1 MSARDARPHLEID
14 LAALRWNYR
23 RLCAEAAG
31 AEVAGVVKAN
41 GYGLGTTRVARTL
54 GAEGCRTFYVARAE
68 EALALRADLGPTPRI
83 LVLEGVP
90 FAADDLAAAGVVPVL
105 NAPDDLDTW
114 MGAADRAGR
123 RLEAVV
129 HVDTGMTRLGF
140 KPNDLVVFDAEA
152 LQAVRPL
159 YLMSH
164 LAAAEDD
171 AALSEAQRARLL
183 AAALRLPGVPLSL
196 ANSAGTFKGA
206 PYTLAL
212 CRPGIALYGGN
223 PTPGRANP
231 MRPVVRL
238 TAPILQVHKLDVP
251 ATVGYGATYAAPAG
265 AVIATLGLGYA
276 DGYPRAAGNRAIAR
290 VAGREVPVVGRV
302 SMDLIGLDVTG
313 VEGVGPGIRAE
324 AIFGPDGVDRLALAA
339 ETIAYEVLTRI
350 GPRVERVY
358 VEGKSA

>member
-1 MSARDARPHLEID
+1 MSARDARPHLKID

-23 RLCAEAAG
+23 RLRTEAAG
-31 AEVAGVVKAN
+31 AEVAGVVKAS
-41 GYGLGTTRVARTL
+41 GYGLGTIQVGRALV
-54 GAEGCRTFYVARAE
+54 AEGCRTLYVARAE
-68 EALALRADLGPTPRI
+68 EALALREGLGPAPRI
-83 LVLEGVP
+83 LVLEGAL
-90 FAADDLAAAGVVPVL
+90 FAADDLAAAAIVPVL
-105 NAPDDLDTW
+105 NQPDDLAAW

-123 RLEAVV
+123 RLDAVV

-140 KPNDLVVFDAEA
+140 RPDHLVAFDAEA
-152 LQAVRPL
+152 LAAVRPL

-171 AALSEAQRARLL
+171 PGLSEAQRARLL

-196 ANSAGTFKGA
+196 ANSAGTFKGPA
-206 PYTLAL
+206 YALAL

-223 PTPGRANP
+223 PTPGQINP

-238 TAPILQVHKLDVP
+238 TAPVLQVHTLDVP

-276 DGYPRAAGNRAIAR
+276 DGYPRAAGNRA
-290 VAGREVPVVGRV
+290 VAKVLGREVPLAGRV

-313 VEGVGPGIRAE
+313 VEGVGPGVRAE
-324 AIFGPDGVDRLALAA
+324 MIFGPDGIDRLALAA
-339 ETIAYEVLTRI
+339 GTIAYEVLTRI

-358 VEGKSA
+358 VEG